1 MENPSGLRWHGRLS
15 RALFTHALFKRRTW
29 ARRPCYVPRARA
41 RRPCH
46 LACCLL
52 GLMILFVSGGCANDT
67 AVAHGHNTALDGTD
81 LVKMTDDMAM
91 KLTASPM
98 VQQAIG
104 QEGTLKVVVQP
115 VENNMT
121 AEILPSG
128 PANAF
133 TGRLR
138 ALLSHHARDQF
149 TWIMNRDA
157 WYFLRRRELDIDPG
171 PSPDAIQP
179 RYALTAKFSTLTNE
193 DSRRRSIYYLC
204 VYELTNLQTREILW
218 TDKYEVKK
226 MAVKGFLD

>member
-1 MENPSGLRWHGRLS
+1 MVNRLGIEIGGRRNPM
-15 RALFTHALFKRRTW
+15 
-29 ARRPCYVPRARA
+29 
-41 RRPCH
+41 
-46 LACCLL
+46 CL
-52 GLMILFVSGGCANDT
+52 GFGILLVSWMVIPGGCANDT
-67 AVAHGHNTALDGTD
+67 AVAHGHNTALDGAD
-81 LVKMTDDMAM
+81 LVKMTDDMSM
-91 KLTASPM
+91 KITASPV
-98 VQQAIG
+98 VQQAI
-104 QEGTLKVVVQP
+104 QREGKLKVVVQP

-138 ALLSHHARDQF
+138 TLLSHHARDQF

-157 WYFLRRRELDIDPG
+157 WYFLRQRELDIDPG

-179 RYALTAKFSTLTNE
+179 EYALTAKFSTLTNE
-193 DSRRRSIYYLC
+193 DSRRRSTYYLC